1 MLFSVSAYLWIPK
14 KVTVVCDIVFCI
26 LELVL
31 LVIFKSREWRSIVV
45 WISEQEIRAK
55 WLLSSPDNLNDIVPL
70 QDSIKMNYT
79 EMEFKIK

>member
-55 WLLSSPDNLNDIVPL
+55 
-70 QDSIKMNYT
+70 
-79 EMEFKIK
+79 